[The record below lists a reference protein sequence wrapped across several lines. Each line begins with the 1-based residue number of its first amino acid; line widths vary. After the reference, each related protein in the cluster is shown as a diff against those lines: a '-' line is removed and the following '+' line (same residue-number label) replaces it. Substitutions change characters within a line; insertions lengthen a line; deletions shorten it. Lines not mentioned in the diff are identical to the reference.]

1 MSILIK
7 GMEMPKSCFYCPFRR
22 KINPDDI
29 QCLVTRDVFE
39 ETFAGTIEMR
49 NRGFCPLVEIPP
61 HGRLIDADVLEKKF
75 CSHCDDYMSG
85 KDECKEGCFDLKII
99 KSMPTVIPADKD
111 GET

>member
-1 MSILIK
+1 MGVYIN
-7 GMEMPKSCFYCPFRR
+7 GMEMQKVAGRMEAVITILKDGTAQIAISPA
-22 KINPDDI
+22 DDGI
-29 QCLVTRDVFE
+29 GYWKE
-39 ETFAGTIEMR
+39 Y
-49 NRGFCPLVEIPP
+49 PLIFVPP
-61 HGRLIDADVLEKKF
+61 HGRLIDADELEKKF